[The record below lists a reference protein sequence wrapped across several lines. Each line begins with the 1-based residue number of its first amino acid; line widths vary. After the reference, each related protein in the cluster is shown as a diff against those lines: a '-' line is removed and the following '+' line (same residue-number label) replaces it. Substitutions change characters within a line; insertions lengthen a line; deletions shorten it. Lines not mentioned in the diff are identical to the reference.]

1 MIKSKSA
8 GIADKKLSRHLG
20 LLGLT
25 ATGICSMIGAS
36 VYVVPFMIQRSV
48 PGIGPY
54 VIPAFLF
61 AAVPAVLAAFAYAI
75 LASAMPRAG
84 GSYIFASRGL
94 HPYLGFVASFSQW
107 FGLSMAIGVVSYVV
121 VPFLRDMALAVQWA
135 AMANWLNSG
144 SVRLGLSLL
153 FLWTFVFVNIR
164 GIRAY
169 EKALIP
175 LMVIMFGLGFIVI
188 ITGFLFNH
196 ADFAAAIYAQENKQI
211 PTSSEAPFDVAIF
224 LGASA
229 ILFSSF
235 IGFDSIAQ
243 AGGEARNPGRYLPI
257 AIGLAVVIVSV
268 YYFSFTSAVYHAV
281 PWNYVASEAAQGDIT
296 APGVLRYLIPPGWNV
311 AIIGGA
317 AVALLND
324 LPAMLLAV
332 SRLVFAW
339 AADGVFPRAL
349 SATHARFHTP
359 HRALLL
365 SGGMASIGI
374 FGCHFAGDFFLGV
387 DLMVLSMLVN
397 FLLMC
402 LAVLVLPMRNPGL
415 AAEIKVVTSRNRQFL
430 LAMAGVVFLTGF
442 LIIHIARDLA
452 TDTAAWYF
460 HSTPVWVLVMV
471 LASLLYLLHFRK
483 LKKDGIDTQQ
493 LFKTLPEE

>member
-1 MIKSKSA
+1 
-8 GIADKKLSRHLG
+8 
-20 LLGLT
+20 
-25 ATGICSMIGAS
+25 MIGAS

-107 FGLSMAIGVVSYVV
+107 FGLSMAIGVVSYVI
-121 VPFLRDMALAVQWA
+121 VPFLRDMALAVQWT
-135 AMANWLNSG
+135 AMAEWLNMG
-144 SVRLGLSLL
+144 AVRLGLSML
-153 FLWTFVFVNIR
+153 FLWSFVFVNIL

-175 LMVIMFGLGFIVI
+175 LMILMFGLGFIVI

-196 ADFAAAIYAQENKQI
+196 EDFAAALQAQENKQI
-211 PTSSEAPFDVAIF
+211 SLTANAPFDLAIF
-224 LGASA
+224 LGAAA

-257 AIGLAVVIVSV
+257 AIGLAVAIVSV

-281 PWNYVASEAAQGDIT
+281 PWNYVAAEAAQGDIT

-317 AVALLND
+317 AIALLND

-339 AADGVFPRAL
+339 AADGVFPKAL

-365 SGGMASIGI
+365 SGGMASVGI
-374 FGCHFAGDFFLGV
+374 LGCHFAGDFFLGV

-402 LAVLVLPMRNPGL
+402 LTVLVLPMRNPTL
-415 AAEIKVVTSRNRQFL
+415 AAEIKVITSRNQQFL
-430 LAMAGVVFLTGF
+430 LAMAGIVFIAGF
-442 LIIHIARDLA
+442 LIIHIARDLS
-452 TDTAAWYF
+452 TETAAWYF
-460 HSTPVWVLVMV
+460 HSTPVWLLVMV
-471 LASLLYLLHFRK
+471 MASWLYVFQFRK
-483 LKKDGIDTQQ
+483 LKKAGVNTKQ
-493 LFKTLPEE
+493 LFETLPEE